1 VILGPMALAW
11 ARPLL
16 AVEEGVHVDSMR
28 RTALVAGLFYLIT
41 FAASIPAV
49 FLLDPVLNNADYIV
63 SSGADIRVLWGC
75 FLDVVNALAC
85 IGTAVALF
93 PVVRRQNEA
102 VALGFVTARMF
113 EAAVIVI
120 GVVSL
125 LAVVT
130 LRQDLIGAP
139 GTDTASLVTT
149 GRALVAVRDWTFL
162 LGPGLMPGINALLL
176 GYLLYRSGLVPRLI
190 PVLGLI
196 GAPLLIA
203 SAIATLFRSNDPVTV
218 LAAIATAPIFLWEL
232 SLGVWLVVKGF
243 KPSPITADMT
253 EPKVTA

>member
-1 VILGPMALAW
+1 M
-11 ARPLL
+11 
-16 AVEEGVHVDSMR
+16 
-28 RTALVAGLFYLIT
+28 FYLVT

-49 FLLDPVLNNADYIV
+49 FLLDPVLNNADYIT
-63 SSGADIRVLWGC
+63 SSGADTRVLWGC
-75 FLDVVNALAC
+75 FLDLVNAVAC

-102 VALGFVTARMF
+102 VALGFVTSRMF

-130 LRQDLIGAP
+130 LRRDFAGAP
-139 GTDTASLVTT
+139 GTDPAGLGIT

-162 LGPGLMPGINALLL
+162 LGPSLMPGINALLL

-190 PVLGLI
+190 PMLGLL

-203 SAIATLFRSNDPVTV
+203 SAVVTLFRSNEPVPV
-218 LAAIATAPIFLWEL
+218 LAAIATVPIFLWEL
-232 SLGVWLVVKGF
+232 SLGIWLVVKGF
-243 KPSPITADMT
+243 TPSPITADMA